1 MHQFYNFFRYQ
12 REEDSR
18 HFVMKFDFTPSKER
32 KCNPKKEMKKLLLI
46 CKSENLQGEQV
57 PSESNENVNVVRWKF
72 PLKNRYL
79 VEKTLFGEIGI
90 SSTDSSDYSS
100 VSSDN
105 GSEEEEEGDNIFSP
119 SFKRRHL
126 PTIKNEHVSKAFEG

>member
-1 MHQFYNFFRYQ
+1 
-12 REEDSR
+12 
-18 HFVMKFDFTPSKER
+18 MKFDFTPSKER
-32 KCNPKKEMKKLLLI
+32 KCNPKKEMKKLFQM

-57 PSESNENVNVVRWKF
+57 LSESNETVNVVRWKF

-90 SSTDSSDYSS
+90 SSTDSTDNSS

-105 GSEEEEEGDNIFSP
+105 GSEEEEERENIFSP
-119 SFKRRHL
+119 SFKRRYSS
-126 PTIKNEHVSKAFEG
+126 TIKNEHASEAVEG